1 MDPCV
6 KDANAAL
13 GGAED
18 AILAIECPDGDR
30 IRSRKVIS
38 RSKARGSGK
47 YPSWKMGRMIH
58 WESPHELNA
67 FRLLDA
73 NSAVLEFAEQPLVIK
88 YRLDGVEHEHYPDI
102 RVTTRQGKELWE
114 VKTAEDAATPEVA
127 RRTALMSAALPTL
140 GYVYRVV
147 HAEDLGC
154 RPRLKTVLEVLRLGR
169 ADIPAVE
176 RERLRVTF
184 ERAPNLTW
192 GDVKRGALG
201 AKGQY
206 FACRLILEGA
216 IALDLT
222 TPILDSRP
230 LTWRG
235 QQADFSNPAE
245 SNQ

>member
-1 MDPCV
+1 MSLSTKNKNTAPNCFEN
-6 KDANAAL
+6 K
-13 GGAED
+13 
-18 AILAIECPDGDR
+18 ILAIEYPKNGR

-73 NSAVLEFAEQPLVIK
+73 NSAVLKFAEQPLVIK

-102 RVTTRQGKELWE
+102 QVTTRQGKELWE
-114 VKTAEDAATPEVA
+114 VKMADDAAEQEVA

-147 HAEDLGC
+147 HAEDLG
-154 RPRLKTVLEVLRLGR
+154 RQPRLNTVLEVLRLGR

-184 ERAPNLTW
+184 ERVPTLTW

-206 FACRLILEGA
+206 FICRLILEGA

-222 TPILDSRP
+222 APILDSRP
-230 LTWRG
+230 LTWHG
-235 QQADFSNPAE
+235 QQADFSSPAE

>member
-1 MDPCV
+1 MNSNV
-6 KDANAAL
+6 RNAIAVIEGLKD
-13 GGAED
+13 EV
-18 AILAIECPDGDR
+18 LAIEYPKDGR

-67 FRLLDA
+67 FRILDA
-73 NSAVLEFAEQPLVIK
+73 NSAVLKFAEQPLVIK

-102 RVTTRQGKELWE
+102 QVTTRQGKELWE
-114 VKTAEDAATPEVA
+114 VKMAEDAATPVVA
-127 RRTALMSAALPTL
+127 RRTAFLSTALPTL

-147 HAEDLGC
+147 HAEDLGR
-154 RPRLKTVLEVLRLGR
+154 RPRLQTVLEVLRLGR

-184 ERAPNLTW
+184 ERVPTLTW
-192 GDVKRGALG
+192 GDVRRGALG

-206 FACRLILEGA
+206 FVCRLILEGV
-216 IALDLT
+216 IALDLS

-235 QQADFSNPAE
+235 QRANSAEPVEANP
-245 SNQ
+245 

>member
-1 MDPCV
+1 M
-6 KDANAAL
+6 KN
-13 GGAED
+13 E
-18 AILAIECPDGDR
+18 ILAIEYPKDGE

-58 WESPHELNA
+58 WESSHELNA

-73 NSAVLEFAEQPLVIK
+73 DSAVLKFTEQPLVIK

-102 RVTTRQGKELWE
+102 KVTTRQGKELWE
-114 VKTAEDAATPEVA
+114 VKMADDAAEPDVV
-127 RRTALMSAALPTL
+127 RRTALMSTALPTL

-147 HAEDLGC
+147 HAEDLG
-154 RPRLKTVLEVLRLGR
+154 RQPRLKNVLDLLRLGR

-184 ERAPNLTW
+184 ERVPTLTW

-206 FACRLILEGA
+206 FVCRLILEGA
-216 IALDLT
+216 ISLDLSA
-222 TPILDSRP
+222 PDWDSRS
-230 LTWRG
+230 LTWHG
-235 QQADFSNPAE
+235 QQADFSNPAGA
-245 SNQ
+245 NQ